1 MKNFAATLINT
12 ISTGDDDSYLIDK
25 ALETVRAHLGMEIA
39 YLTEFVDGDS
49 VFRQVSAPGL
59 ENVLKP
65 GDKISLQEVYCM
77 HILEGRLPEMMPD
90 TSDFPLAM
98 SMPVTSDLPVGSHVS
113 IPIKRRDG
121 SAYGSF
127 CCLSTKP
134 NRSLNQRDL
143 ETMRLFADLV
153 SHQVNKRL
161 QISSELEE
169 KRARIANVIDT
180 GDFTLVYQPIWDFS
194 QPDPVG
200 FETLCRFSGQPYRTP
215 DLWFND
221 AAETGL
227 GVELELAVVKKAL
240 EAFHSLPLT
249 GSLSFNLSPNAI
261 TSDRLPDLLSEWPL
275 DRIVLEITEH
285 SQVADYDL
293 LCSSL
298 ARLRAS
304 GVKLAVDDA
313 GAGYA
318 SLRHIIKLAPDIIKL
333 DMTLTRDVNTD
344 KARRSLATALIF
356 FARETGTSLVAEG
369 IETQG
374 ELDTLKLLGVH
385 KGQGYL
391 LGRPMDLEKACAL
404 LTPEEISLSVNG
416 FAASGNV

>member
-1 MKNFAATLINT
+1 MKNFAKTLINT
-12 ISTGDDDSYLIDK
+12 ISTGDEDSYLIDK

-98 SMPVTSDLPVGSHVS
+98 SMSVTSDLPVGSHVS

-134 NRSLNQRDL
+134 NKSLNERDL

-153 SHQVNKRL
+153 SHQVNKKL

-169 KRARIANVIDT
+169 KRARIRNVIDT

-200 FETLCRFSGQPYRTP
+200 FETLCRFNGQPYRTP
-215 DLWFND
+215 DLWVWRC
-221 AAETGL
+221 G
-227 GVELELAVVKKAL
+227 
-240 EAFHSLPLT
+240 
-249 GSLSFNLSPNAI
+249 
-261 TSDRLPDLLSEWPL
+261 
-275 DRIVLEITEH
+275 
-285 SQVADYDL
+285 
-293 LCSSL
+293 
-298 ARLRAS
+298 
-304 GVKLAVDDA
+304 
-313 GAGYA
+313 
-318 SLRHIIKLAPDIIKL
+318 
-333 DMTLTRDVNTD
+333 
-344 KARRSLATALIF
+344 
-356 FARETGTSLVAEG
+356 
-369 IETQG
+369 
-374 ELDTLKLLGVH
+374 
-385 KGQGYL
+385 
-391 LGRPMDLEKACAL
+391 
-404 LTPEEISLSVNG
+404 
-416 FAASGNV
+416 